1 MNSVNHKYHHGNL
14 RDEILRAAYNF
25 VLENGYSTMSLRGI
39 AEQCNVSATA
49 IYRHYETKEHL
60 LADVVVKGFVVFN
73 MSVKG
78 KEEDD
83 IFQRCE
89 NYLAFAFDNYNIYDL
104 LFSQSVVEFLKFPQ
118 ILEVADRA
126 FESLLESVKEHDKS
140 LNDLSASNK
149 AIHIWSF
156 LHGMSSISKKME
168 VAFNLPDGEMPV
180 PVRSVKRAR
189 ENLKHFIEDLFR
201 RLLR

>member
-1 MNSVNHKYHHGNL
+1 MNIPFQKYHHGNL
-14 RDEILRAAYNF
+14 RDDILKAAYNF
-25 VLENGYSTMSLRGI
+25 VKENGYAAMSLRGI
-39 AEQCNVSATA
+39 AEECNVSATA

-60 LADVVVKGFVVFN
+60 LADVVAEGFVEFN
-73 MSVKG
+73 TSVEG

-104 LFSQSVVEFLKFPQ
+104 LFSQSVVEFLNFPK
-118 ILEVADRA
+118 ILEVADKA
-126 FESLLESVKEHDKS
+126 FESLLKSVKEHDKS

-156 LHGMSSISKKME
+156 LHGMSSISKKMD
-168 VAFNLPDGEMPV
+168 VALNLPDSEMPV

-189 ENLKHFIEDLFR
+189 ENLKQFIEDLF
-201 RLLR
+201 

>member
-1 MNSVNHKYHHGNL
+1 MKIPFQKYHHGNL
-14 RDEILRAAYNF
+14 RDDILKAAYNF
-25 VLENGYSTMSLRGI
+25 VKENGYAAMSLRGI
-39 AEQCNVSATA
+39 ADECNVSATA

-60 LADVVVKGFVVFN
+60 LADVVAEGFVEFN
-73 MSVKG
+73 TSVEG

-104 LFSQSVVEFLKFPQ
+104 LFSQSVVEFLNFPK
-118 ILEVADRA
+118 ILEVADKA
-126 FESLLESVKEHDKS
+126 FESLLKSVKEHDKS

-156 LHGMSSISKKME
+156 LHGMSSISKKMD
-168 VAFNLPDGEMPV
+168 VAFNLPDSEMPI

-189 ENLKHFIEDLFR
+189 ENLNQFIEDLF
-201 RLLR
+201 

>member
-25 VLENGYSTMSLRGI
+25 VLENGYSTMSLRGV

-60 LADVVVKGFVVFN
+60 LADVVAEGFVEFN
-73 MSVKG
+73 TSVEG

-104 LFSQSVVEFLKFPQ
+104 LFSQSVVEFLNFPK
-118 ILEVADRA
+118 ILEVADKA
-126 FESLLESVKEHDKS
+126 FESLLKSVKEHDKS

-156 LHGMSSISKKME
+156 LHGMSSISKKMD
-168 VAFNLPDGEMPV
+168 VAFNLPDSEMPI

-189 ENLKHFIEDLFR
+189 ENLNQFIEDLF
-201 RLLR
+201 

>member
-1 MNSVNHKYHHGNL
+1 MKIPFQKYHHGNL
-14 RDEILRAAYNF
+14 RDDILKAAYNF
-25 VLENGYSTMSLRGI
+25 VKENGYAAMSLRGI
-39 AEQCNVSATA
+39 AEECNVSATA

-60 LADVVVKGFVVFN
+60 LADVVAEGFVEFN
-73 MSVKG
+73 KSVEG

-104 LFSQSVVEFLKFPQ
+104 LFSQSVVEFLNFPK
-118 ILEVADRA
+118 ILEVADKA
-126 FESLLESVKEHDKS
+126 FESLLKSVKEHDKS

-156 LHGMSSISKKME
+156 LHGMSSISKKMD
-168 VAFNLPDGEMPV
+168 VAFNLPDSEMPI

-189 ENLKHFIEDLFR
+189 ENLNQFIEDLF
-201 RLLR
+201 

>member
-1 MNSVNHKYHHGNL
+1 MNIPFQKYHHGNL
-14 RDEILRAAYNF
+14 RDDILKAAYSF
-25 VLENGYSTMSLRGI
+25 VRENGYAAMSLRGI
-39 AEQCNVSATA
+39 ADQCNVSATA

-60 LADVVVKGFVVFN
+60 LADVVVKGFVEFN
-73 MSVKG
+73 MSVEG

-83 IFQRCE
+83 IFQRSE

-104 LFSQSVVEFLKFPQ
+104 LFSQSVVEFLKFPK
-118 ILEVADRA
+118 ILEVADKA

-156 LHGMSSISKKME
+156 LHGMSSISKKMD
-168 VAFNLPDGEMPV
+168 VAFNLPDSEMPI

-189 ENLKHFIEDLFR
+189 ENLNQFIEDLF
-201 RLLR
+201 

>member
-14 RDEILRAAYNF
+14 RGEILRAAYNF

-60 LADVVVKGFVVFN
+60 LADVVAKGFNEFN

-78 KEEDD
+78 NEEED

-156 LHGMSSISKKME
+156 LHGMSSISKKNGCC
-168 VAFNLPDGEMPV
+168 F
-180 PVRSVKRAR
+180 
-189 ENLKHFIEDLFR
+189 
-201 RLLR
+201 

>member
-1 MNSVNHKYHHGNL
+1 MKIPFQKYHHGNL
-14 RDEILRAAYNF
+14 RDDILKAAYDF
-25 VLENGYSTMSLRGI
+25 VKENGYAAMSLRGI
-39 AEQCNVSATA
+39 AEECNVSATA

-60 LADVVVKGFVVFN
+60 LADVVAEGFVEFN
-73 MSVKG
+73 TSVEG

-104 LFSQSVVEFLKFPQ
+104 LFSQSVVEFLNFPK
-118 ILEVADRA
+118 ILEVADKA
-126 FESLLESVKEHDKS
+126 FESLLKSVKEHDKS

-156 LHGMSSISKKME
+156 LHGMSSISKKMD
-168 VAFNLPDGEMPV
+168 VAFNLPDSEMPI

-189 ENLKHFIEDLFR
+189 ENLNQFIEDLF
-201 RLLR
+201 

>member
-1 MNSVNHKYHHGNL
+1 MKIPFQKYHHGNL
-14 RDEILRAAYNF
+14 RDDILKAAYNF
-25 VLENGYSTMSLRGI
+25 VKENGYAAMSLRGI
-39 AEQCNVSATA
+39 AEECNVSATA

-60 LADVVVKGFVVFN
+60 LADVVAEGFVEFN
-73 MSVKG
+73 TSVEG

-104 LFSQSVVEFLKFPQ
+104 LFSQSVVEFLKFPK
-118 ILEVADRA
+118 ILEVADKA

-156 LHGMSSISKKME
+156 LHGMSSISKKMD
-168 VAFNLPDGEMPV
+168 VAFNLPDSEMPI

-189 ENLKHFIEDLFR
+189 ENLNQFIEDLF
-201 RLLR
+201 

>member
-1 MNSVNHKYHHGNL
+1 MNSENHKYHHGNL
-14 RDEILRAAYNF
+14 RDEILIAAYNF

-60 LADVVVKGFVVFN
+60 LADVVAKGFVVLN
-73 MSVKG
+73 SSVKG
-78 KEEDD
+78 KEDDD

-126 FESLLESVKEHDKS
+126 FGSLLESVKEHDKS

-156 LHGMSSISKKME
+156 LHGMSSISKKMD
-168 VAFNLPDGEMPV
+168 VAFNLPDSEMPI

-189 ENLKHFIEDLFR
+189 ENLKQFIEDLF
-201 RLLR
+201 

>member
-1 MNSVNHKYHHGNL
+1 MMKIPFQKYHHGNL
-14 RDEILRAAYNF
+14 RDDILKAAYNF
-25 VLENGYSTMSLRGI
+25 VKENGYAAMSLRGI
-39 AEQCNVSATA
+39 ADQCDVSATA

-60 LADVVVKGFVVFN
+60 LADVVVKGFVEFN
-73 MSVKG
+73 MSVEG
-78 KEEDD
+78 EEEDD
-83 IFQRCE
+83 IFQRSE

-118 ILEVADRA
+118 ILEVADKA

-156 LHGMSSISKKME
+156 LHGMSSISKKMD
-168 VAFNLPDGEMPV
+168 VAFNLPDSEMPI

-189 ENLKHFIEDLFR
+189 ENLNQFIEDLF
-201 RLLR
+201 

>member
-1 MNSVNHKYHHGNL
+1 MNITYQKYHHGNL
-14 RDEILRAAYNF
+14 RDEILRAAYGF
-25 VLENGYSTMSLRGI
+25 VKENGYAAMSLRGI
-39 AEQCNVSATA
+39 ADECNVSATA

-60 LADVVVKGFVVFN
+60 LADVVAEGFVEFN
-73 MSVKG
+73 KSVEG

-104 LFSQSVVEFLKFPQ
+104 LFSQSVVEFLNFPK
-118 ILEVADRA
+118 ILEVADKA
-126 FESLLESVKEHDKS
+126 FESLLKSVKEHDKS

-156 LHGMSSISKKME
+156 LHGMSSISKKMD
-168 VAFNLPDGEMPV
+168 VAFNLPDSEMPI

-189 ENLKHFIEDLFR
+189 ENLNQFIEDLF
-201 RLLR
+201 

>member
-1 MNSVNHKYHHGNL
+1 MKIPFQKYHHGNL
-14 RDEILRAAYNF
+14 RDDILKAAYNF
-25 VLENGYSTMSLRGI
+25 VKENGYAAMSLRGI
-39 AEQCNVSATA
+39 AEECNVSATA

-60 LADVVVKGFVVFN
+60 LADVVAEGFVEFN
-73 MSVKG
+73 RSVEG

-104 LFSQSVVEFLKFPQ
+104 LFSQSVVEFLNFPK
-118 ILEVADRA
+118 ILEVADKA

-156 LHGMSSISKKME
+156 LHGMSSISKKMD
-168 VAFNLPDGEMPV
+168 VAFNLPDSEMPI

-189 ENLKHFIEDLFR
+189 ENLNQFIEDLF
-201 RLLR
+201 

>member
-60 LADVVVKGFVVFN
+60 LADVVVKGFVEFN
-73 MSVKG
+73 MSVEG
-78 KEEDD
+78 EEEDD

-156 LHGMSSISKKME
+156 LHGMSSISKKMD
-168 VAFNLPDGEMPV
+168 VALNLPDSEMPI

-189 ENLKHFIEDLFR
+189 ENLKQFIEDLF
-201 RLLR
+201 

>member
-1 MNSVNHKYHHGNL
+1 MNIPFQKYHHGNL
-14 RDEILRAAYNF
+14 RDDILKAAYNF
-25 VLENGYSTMSLRGI
+25 VKENGYAAMSLRGI
-39 AEQCNVSATA
+39 AEECNVSATA

-60 LADVVVKGFVVFN
+60 LADVVAEGFVEFN
-73 MSVKG
+73 TSVEG

-104 LFSQSVVEFLKFPQ
+104 LFSQSVVEFLNFPK
-118 ILEVADRA
+118 ILEVADKA
-126 FESLLESVKEHDKS
+126 FESLLKSVKEHDKS

-156 LHGMSSISKKME
+156 LHGMSSISKKMD
-168 VAFNLPDGEMPV
+168 VAFNLPDSEMPI

-189 ENLKHFIEDLFR
+189 ENLNQFIEDLF
-201 RLLR
+201 

>member
-1 MNSVNHKYHHGNL
+1 MKIPFQKYHHGNL
-14 RDEILRAAYNF
+14 RDDILKAAYNF
-25 VLENGYSTMSLRGI
+25 VKENGYAAMSLRGI
-39 AEQCNVSATA
+39 AEECNVSATA

-60 LADVVVKGFVVFN
+60 LADVVAEGFVEFN
-73 MSVKG
+73 TSVEG

-156 LHGMSSISKKME
+156 LHGMSSISKKMD

-189 ENLKHFIEDLFR
+189 ENLKLFIEDLF
-201 RLLR
+201 

>member
-1 MNSVNHKYHHGNL
+1 MKIPFQKYHHGNL
-14 RDEILRAAYNF
+14 RDDILKAAYDF
-25 VLENGYSTMSLRGI
+25 VKQNGYAAMSLRGI
-39 AEQCNVSATA
+39 AEECNVSATA

-60 LADVVVKGFVVFN
+60 LADVVAEGFVEFN
-73 MSVKG
+73 KSVEG

-104 LFSQSVVEFLKFPQ
+104 LFSQSVVEFLNFPK
-118 ILEVADRA
+118 ILKVADKA
-126 FESLLESVKEHDKS
+126 FESLLKSVKEHDKS

-156 LHGMSSISKKME
+156 LHGMSSISKKMD
-168 VAFNLPDGEMPV
+168 VAFNLPDSEMPI

-189 ENLKHFIEDLFR
+189 ENLNQFIEDLF
-201 RLLR
+201 

>member
-1 MNSVNHKYHHGNL
+1 MKISFQKYHHGNL
-14 RDEILRAAYNF
+14 RDDILKAAYNF
-25 VLENGYSTMSLRGI
+25 VKENGYAAMSLRGI
-39 AEQCNVSATA
+39 AEECNVSATA

-60 LADVVVKGFVVFN
+60 LADVVAEGFVEFN
-73 MSVKG
+73 TSVEG

-104 LFSQSVVEFLKFPQ
+104 LFSQSVVEFLNFPK
-118 ILEVADRA
+118 ILEVADKA
-126 FESLLESVKEHDKS
+126 FESLLKSVKEHDKS

-156 LHGMSSISKKME
+156 LHGMSSISKKMD
-168 VAFNLPDGEMPV
+168 VAFNLPDSEMPI

-189 ENLKHFIEDLFR
+189 ENLNQFIEDLF
-201 RLLR
+201 

>member
-1 MNSVNHKYHHGNL
+1 MNSENHKYHHGNL

-156 LHGMSSISKKME
+156 LHGMSSISKKMD
-168 VAFNLPDGEMPV
+168 VAFNLPDSEMPV

-189 ENLKHFIEDLFR
+189 ENLKHFIEDLF
-201 RLLR
+201 

>member
-156 LHGMSSISKKME
+156 LHGMSSISKKMD

-189 ENLKHFIEDLFR
+189 ENLKHFIEDLF
-201 RLLR
+201 

>member
-156 LHGMSSISKKME
+156 LHGMSSISKKMD
-168 VAFNLPDGEMPV
+168 VAFNLPDNEMPI

-189 ENLKHFIEDLFR
+189 ENLKQFIEDLF
-201 RLLR
+201 

>member
-1 MNSVNHKYHHGNL
+1 MNSENHKYHHGNL

-60 LADVVVKGFVVFN
+60 LADVVAKGFVVFN
-73 MSVKG
+73 SSVKG
-78 KEEDD
+78 KEDDD

-118 ILEVADRA
+118 ILEVADKA

-156 LHGMSSISKKME
+156 LHGMSSISKKMD
-168 VAFNLPDGEMPV
+168 VAFNLPDSEMPI

-189 ENLKHFIEDLFR
+189 ENLKQFIEDLF
-201 RLLR
+201 

>member
-156 LHGMSSISKKME
+156 LHGMSSISKKMD
-168 VAFNLPDGEMPV
+168 VAFNLPDNEMPI

-189 ENLKHFIEDLFR
+189 ENLKLFIEDLF
-201 RLLR
+201 

>member
-25 VLENGYSTMSLRGI
+25 VLENGYSAMSLRGI

-156 LHGMSSISKKME
+156 LHGMSSISKKMD
-168 VAFNLPDGEMPV
+168 VAFNLPDNEMPI

-189 ENLKHFIEDLFR
+189 ENLKLFIEDLF
-201 RLLR
+201 

>member
-1 MNSVNHKYHHGNL
+1 MKISLQKYHHGNL
-14 RDEILRAAYNF
+14 RDDILKAAYNF
-25 VLENGYSTMSLRGI
+25 VKENGYAAMSLRGI
-39 AEQCNVSATA
+39 AEECNVSATA

-60 LADVVVKGFVVFN
+60 LADVVAEGFVEFN
-73 MSVKG
+73 TSVEG

-104 LFSQSVVEFLKFPQ
+104 LFSQSVVEFLNFPK
-118 ILEVADRA
+118 ILEVADKA
-126 FESLLESVKEHDKS
+126 FESLLKSVKEHDKS

-156 LHGMSSISKKME
+156 LHGMSSISKKMD
-168 VAFNLPDGEMPV
+168 VAFNLPDSEMPI

-189 ENLKHFIEDLFR
+189 ENLNQFIEDLF
-201 RLLR
+201 

>member
-25 VLENGYSTMSLRGI
+25 VLENGYSAMSLRGI

-60 LADVVVKGFVVFN
+60 LADVVAKGFVVLN
-73 MSVKG
+73 SSVKG
-78 KEEDD
+78 KEDDD

-156 LHGMSSISKKME
+156 LHGMSSISKKMD
-168 VAFNLPDGEMPV
+168 VAFNLPDNEMPI

-189 ENLKHFIEDLFR
+189 ENLKHFIEDLF
-201 RLLR
+201 

>member
-1 MNSVNHKYHHGNL
+1 MKISFQKYHHGNL
-14 RDEILRAAYNF
+14 RDDILKAAYNF
-25 VLENGYSTMSLRGI
+25 VKENGYAAMSLRGI
-39 AEQCNVSATA
+39 AEECNVSATA

-60 LADVVVKGFVVFN
+60 LADVVAEGFVEFN
-73 MSVKG
+73 TSVEG

-104 LFSQSVVEFLKFPQ
+104 LFSQSVVEFLNFPK
-118 ILEVADRA
+118 ILEVADKA
-126 FESLLESVKEHDKS
+126 FESLLKSVKEHDKS

-156 LHGMSSISKKME
+156 LHGMSSISKKMD
-168 VAFNLPDGEMPV
+168 VAFNLPDSEMPI

-189 ENLKHFIEDLFR
+189 ENLKQFIEDLF
-201 RLLR
+201 

>member
-140 LNDLSASNK
+140 LNDISASNK

-156 LHGMSSISKKME
+156 LHGMSSISKKMD

-189 ENLKHFIEDLFR
+189 ENLKHFIEDLF
-201 RLLR
+201 

>member
-60 LADVVVKGFVVFN
+60 LADVVVKGFIEFN
-73 MSVKG
+73 MSVEG
-78 KEEDD
+78 KEEHD

-140 LNDLSASNK
+140 LNDISASNK

-156 LHGMSSISKKME
+156 LHGMSSISKKMD
-168 VAFNLPDGEMPV
+168 VAFNLPQSEMPI

-189 ENLKHFIEDLFR
+189 ENLKQFIEDLF
-201 RLLR
+201 

>member
-1 MNSVNHKYHHGNL
+1 MNIPFQKYHHGNL
-14 RDEILRAAYNF
+14 RDDILKAAYSF
-25 VLENGYSTMSLRGI
+25 VKENGYAAMSLRGI
-39 AEQCNVSATA
+39 ADQCDVSATA

-60 LADVVVKGFVVFN
+60 LADVVVKGFVEFN
-73 MSVKG
+73 MSVEG
-78 KEEDD
+78 EEEDD
-83 IFQRCE
+83 IFQRSE

-118 ILEVADRA
+118 ILEVADKA

-156 LHGMSSISKKME
+156 LHGMSSISKKMD
-168 VAFNLPDGEMPV
+168 VAFNLPDSEMPI

-189 ENLKHFIEDLFR
+189 ENLRQFIEDLF
-201 RLLR
+201 

>member
-1 MNSVNHKYHHGNL
+1 MKIPLQKYHHGNL
-14 RDEILRAAYNF
+14 RDDILKAAYDF
-25 VLENGYSTMSLRGI
+25 VKENGYAAMSLRGI

-60 LADVVVKGFVVFN
+60 LADVVAKGFVVFN
-73 MSVKG
+73 SSVKG
-78 KEEDD
+78 KEDDD

-156 LHGMSSISKKME
+156 LHGMSSISKKMD
-168 VAFNLPDGEMPV
+168 VAFNLPESEMPI

-189 ENLKHFIEDLFR
+189 ENLNQFIEDLF
-201 RLLR
+201 

>member
-1 MNSVNHKYHHGNL
+1 MNSVIHKYHHGNL

-25 VLENGYSTMSLRGI
+25 VLENGYSAMSLRGI

-156 LHGMSSISKKME
+156 LHGMSSISKKMD

-189 ENLKHFIEDLFR
+189 ENLKQFIEDLF
-201 RLLR
+201 

>member
-1 MNSVNHKYHHGNL
+1 MKIPFQKYHHGNL
-14 RDEILRAAYNF
+14 RDDILKAAYDF
-25 VLENGYSTMSLRGI
+25 VKENGYAAMSLRGI
-39 AEQCNVSATA
+39 AEECNVSATA

-60 LADVVVKGFVVFN
+60 LADVVAEGFVEFN
-73 MSVKG
+73 KSVEG

-104 LFSQSVVEFLKFPQ
+104 LFSQSVVEFLNFPK
-118 ILEVADRA
+118 ILEVADKA
-126 FESLLESVKEHDKS
+126 FESLLKSVKEHDKS

-156 LHGMSSISKKME
+156 LHGMSSISKKMD
-168 VAFNLPDGEMPV
+168 VDFNLPDSEMPI

-189 ENLKHFIEDLFR
+189 ENLNQFIEDLF
-201 RLLR
+201 

>member
-1 MNSVNHKYHHGNL
+1 MKIPLQKYHHGNL
-14 RDEILRAAYNF
+14 RDDILKAAYDF
-25 VLENGYSTMSLRGI
+25 VKENGYAAMSLRGI
-39 AEQCNVSATA
+39 AEECNVSATA

-60 LADVVVKGFVVFN
+60 LADVVAEGFIEFN
-73 MSVKG
+73 TSVEG

-104 LFSQSVVEFLKFPQ
+104 LFSQSVVEFLNFPK
-118 ILEVADRA
+118 ILEVADKA
-126 FESLLESVKEHDKS
+126 FESLLKSVKEHDKS

-156 LHGMSSISKKME
+156 LHGMSSISKKMD
-168 VAFNLPDGEMPV
+168 VAFNLPDSEMPI

-189 ENLKHFIEDLFR
+189 ENLNQFIEDLF
-201 RLLR
+201 

>member
-1 MNSVNHKYHHGNL
+1 MKIPFQKYHHGNL
-14 RDEILRAAYNF
+14 RDDILKAAYDF
-25 VLENGYSTMSLRGI
+25 VKENGYAAMSLRGI
-39 AEQCNVSATA
+39 AEECNVSATA

-60 LADVVVKGFVVFN
+60 LADVVAEGFVEFN
-73 MSVKG
+73 TSVEG

-156 LHGMSSISKKME
+156 LHGMSSISKKMD
-168 VAFNLPDGEMPV
+168 VAFNLPDSEMPI

-189 ENLKHFIEDLFR
+189 ENLNQFIEDLF
-201 RLLR
+201 